1 MDFEHSHTQAGSS
14 AVPKALLG
22 GDGTARTRG
31 VRFVLWTV
39 LALNLLVAGAKLLY
53 GMVTGSLSMQADGFH
68 SLFDGVSNIV
78 GLAGLWLAAFPPD
91 ADHPYGHKKY
101 ETLAAASIGAML
113 VMTCL
118 YLLWTSY
125 EHWMGA
131 VRPQVTPAS
140 FGIMAGTMVI
150 NAGVMWWERR
160 KGTQLRSEILA
171 ADSRH
176 TGSDI
181 LTSFSVLAGLAA
193 VQMGYPLMDPLVAVA
208 IAGVIAYTGLQVLW
222 ETSRSLTDV
231 ARLDPEAVRRVV
243 LTNKAVLDCHEIRT
257 RGLPDHI
264 FVDLSVHVRATMSLV
279 EAHDVA
285 HQVEDALKRQFEGVA
300 EVIVHVEPDGQC
312 HANGKAA
319 THVTV

>member
-1 MDFEHSHTQAGSS
+1 MGSDHPHAQAGSS

-22 GDGTARTRG
+22 GDDTARTRD

-68 SLFDGVSNIV
+68 SLFDGVSNVV
-78 GLAGLWLAAFPPD
+78 GLVGLWLAAFPPD

-125 EHWMGA
+125 QHWLGA
-131 VRPQVTPAS
+131 VRPQVTAAS
-140 FGIMAGTMVI
+140 FAIMTGTMVI

-160 KGTQLRSEILA
+160 KGTQLRSEILV

-193 VQMGYPLMDPLVAVA
+193 VQRGYPLMDPLVAVA

-243 LTNKAVLDCHEIRT
+243 LTNKQVVDCHEIRT

-264 FVDLSVHVRATMSLV
+264 FVDLSVHVRATMSLI

-285 HQVEDALKRQFEGVA
+285 HLVEDSVKRQFAGVA
-300 EVIVHVEPDGQC
+300 EVIVRIEPEGRC
-312 HANGKAA
+312 HE
-319 THVTV
+319 VQR

>member
-1 MDFEHSHTQAGSS
+1 MGSEHPHAQAGSAS
-14 AVPKALLG
+14 VPKALLR
-22 GDGTARTRG
+22 GDGTARTKD
-31 VRFVLWTV
+31 VRFVLWAV
-39 LALNLLVAGAKLLY
+39 LALNLFVAGAKLLY

-91 ADHPYGHKKY
+91 AEHPYGHKKY

-118 YLLWTSY
+118 YLLWNSY
-125 EHWMGA
+125 HHWLGA
-131 VRPQVTPAS
+131 VRPQVTAVS
-140 FGIMAGTMVI
+140 FGVMVGTMLI
-150 NAGVMWWERR
+150 NTGVMWWERR
-160 KGTQLRSEILA
+160 KGEQLRSEILV

-208 IAGVIAYTGLQVLW
+208 IAGVIAWTGVQVLW
-222 ETSRSLTDV
+222 ETSQSLTDV
-231 ARLDPEAVRRVV
+231 ARLDPEAVRRVA
-243 LTNKAVLDCHEIRT
+243 LANKQVVDCHEIRT

-264 FVDLSVHVRATMSLV
+264 FVDLSVHVRATMSLA

-285 HQVEDALKRQFEGVA
+285 HQVEDSLKQQFEGVA

-312 HANGKAA
+312 HANGKAD
-319 THVTV
+319 THGTV

>member
-1 MDFEHSHTQAGSS
+1 MGSDHPHAQAGSS

-22 GDGTARTRG
+22 GDGTARTRD

-68 SLFDGVSNIV
+68 SLFDGVSNVV
-78 GLAGLWLAAFPPD
+78 GLVGLWLAAFPPD

-125 EHWMGA
+125 QHWLGA
-131 VRPQVTPAS
+131 VRPQVTAAS
-140 FGIMAGTMVI
+140 FAIMTGTMVI

-160 KGTQLRSEILA
+160 KGTQLRSEILV

-193 VQMGYPLMDPLVAVA
+193 VQRGYPLMDPLVAVA

-243 LTNKAVLDCHEIRT
+243 LTNKQVVDCHEIRT

-264 FVDLSVHVRATMSLV
+264 FVDLSVHVRATMSLI

-285 HQVEDALKRQFEGVA
+285 HLVEDSVKRQFAGVA
-300 EVIVHVEPDGQC
+300 EVIVHIEPEGRC
-312 HANGKAA
+312 HE
-319 THVTV
+319 VQR

>member
-1 MDFEHSHTQAGSS
+1 MGSDHPHAQAGSS

-22 GDGTARTRG
+22 GDGTARTRD

-68 SLFDGVSNIV
+68 SLFDGVSNVV
-78 GLAGLWLAAFPPD
+78 GLVGLWLAAFPPD

-118 YLLWTSY
+118 YLLWNSY
-125 EHWMGA
+125 QHWQGA
-131 VRPQVTPAS
+131 VRPQVTAAS
-140 FGIMAGTMVI
+140 FAIMTGTMVI

-160 KGTQLRSEILA
+160 KGTQLRSEILV

-193 VQMGYPLMDPLVAVA
+193 VQRGYPLMDPLVAVA

-243 LTNKAVLDCHEIRT
+243 LTNKQVVDCHEIRT

-264 FVDLSVHVRATMSLV
+264 FVDLSVHVRATMSLI

-285 HQVEDALKRQFEGVA
+285 HLVEDSVKRQFAGVA
-300 EVIVHVEPDGQC
+300 EVIVHIEPEGRC
-312 HANGKAA
+312 HE
-319 THVTV
+319 VQR

>member
-1 MDFEHSHTQAGSS
+1 MGSERSHAQAGSA
-14 AVPKALLG
+14 AVPKALRG
-22 GDGTARTRG
+22 GDGDARTKD
-31 VRFVLWTV
+31 VRFVLWAV

-53 GMVTGSLSMQADGFH
+53 GVMTGSLGMQADGFH
-68 SLFDGVSNIV
+68 SLFDGVSNVV

-118 YLLWTSY
+118 YLLWSGY
-125 EHWMGA
+125 RHWLGV
-131 VRPQVTPAS
+131 VRPQVTTVS
-140 FGIMAGTMVI
+140 FAVMVGTMLI
-150 NAGVMWWERR
+150 NIGVMQWERR
-160 KGTQLRSEILA
+160 RGEQLRSEILT

-181 LTSFSVLAGLAA
+181 LTSFSVLVGLAA

-208 IAGVIAYTGLQVLW
+208 IAGVIAWTGIQVLW
-222 ETSRSLTDV
+222 ETAQSLTDV

-243 LTNKAVLDCHEIRT
+243 LTNKEVLDCHEIRT

-264 FVDLSVHVRATMSLV
+264 FVDLSVHVRATMSLT

-285 HQVEDALKRQFEGVA
+285 HQVEDSLKQQFEGVA
-300 EVIVHVEPDGQC
+300 EVIVHIEPDGEC
-312 HANGKAA
+312 HENGKMG
-319 THVTV
+319 THAKV

>member
-1 MDFEHSHTQAGSS
+1 MGSEHSHHQAS
-14 AVPKALLG
+14 AAALLKS
-22 GDGTARTRG
+22 DGTVRTKDI
-31 VRFVLWTV
+31 RFVLWAV
-39 LALNLLVAGAKLLY
+39 LALNLAVAGAKLLY
-53 GMVTGSLSMQADGFH
+53 GAMTDSLGMQADGFH
-68 SLFDGVSNIV
+68 SLFDGVSNVV

-125 EHWMGA
+125 QHWLGT
-131 VRPQVTPAS
+131 VRPQVTAAS
-140 FGIMAGTMVI
+140 FGVMVGTMLI
-150 NAGVMWWERR
+150 NVGVMRWERR
-160 KGTQLRSEILA
+160 RGKQLRSEILT
-171 ADSRH
+171 ADARH

-193 VQMGYPLMDPLVAVA
+193 VQLGYPLMDPAVAVA
-208 IAGVIAYTGLQVLW
+208 IAGVIAYTGVQVLW

-231 ARLDPEAVRRVV
+231 ARLDPEAVRQVV
-243 LTNKAVLDCHEIRT
+243 LMNKAVIDCHEIRT

-264 FVDLSVHVRATMSLV
+264 FVDLSVHVRATMSLT

-285 HQVEDALKRQFEGVA
+285 HQVEDSLKRHFEGVA
-300 EVIVHVEPDGQC
+300 EVIVHIEPDGQC
-312 HANGKAA
+312 HANGKANR
-319 THVTV
+319 HITV

>member
-1 MDFEHSHTQAGSS
+1 MGFEHPHTHADSS
-14 AVPKALLG
+14 SVPKALLA
-22 GDGTARTRG
+22 GDGTARTRD

-39 LALNLLVAGAKLLY
+39 LALNLGVAGAKLLY

-68 SLFDGVSNIV
+68 SLFDGVSNVV
-78 GLAGLWLAAFPPD
+78 GLVGLWIAAFPPD

-125 EHWMGA
+125 DHWLGA
-131 VRPQVTPAS
+131 VHPEVTATS
-140 FGIMAGTMVI
+140 FGIMVGTMMI

-160 KGTQLRSEILA
+160 KGKELRSEILV

-193 VQMGYPLMDPLVAVA
+193 VKMGYPLMDPLVAVA

-231 ARLDPEAVRRVV
+231 ARLDPEAVREVV
-243 LTNKAVLDCHEIRT
+243 LANKAVLDCHEIRT
-257 RGLPDHI
+257 RGMPDHI
-264 FVDLSVHVRATMSLV
+264 FVDLSVHVRATMSLI

-285 HQVEDALKRQFEGVA
+285 HQVEDSLKRQFEGVA
-300 EVIVHVEPDGQC
+300 EVIVHVEPEGRC
-312 HANGKAA
+312 HANS
-319 THVTV
+319 

>member
-1 MDFEHSHTQAGSS
+1 MGSEHSHTHGPAP
-14 AVPKALLG
+14 VPRALLG
-22 GDGTARTRG
+22 GDGTARTKD

-39 LALNLLVAGAKLLY
+39 LILNLLVAGAKLLY
-53 GMVTGSLSMQADGFH
+53 GMATGSLSMQADGFH

-78 GLAGLWLAAFPPD
+78 GLIGLWLAAFPPD

-118 YLLWTSY
+118 YLLWNSY
-125 EHWMGA
+125 QHWLGA
-131 VRPQVTPAS
+131 VRPQVTAAS
-140 FGIMAGTMVI
+140 FGVMVGTMLI
-150 NAGVMWWERR
+150 NFGVMRWERR
-160 KGTQLRSEILA
+160 RGEQLRSEILV

-193 VQMGYPLMDPLVAVA
+193 VQVGYPLMDPLVAVA
-208 IAGVIAYTGLQVLW
+208 IAGVIAWTGIQVLW
-222 ETSRSLTDV
+222 ETSQSLTDV
-231 ARLDPEAVRRVV
+231 ARLDPETVRRVV
-243 LTNKAVLDCHEIRT
+243 LANKHVLDCHEIRT

-264 FVDLSVHVRATMSLV
+264 FVDLSVHVSSAMTV
-279 EAHDVA
+279 AEAHDVA
-285 HQVEDALKRQFEGVA
+285 HEVEDEVKRRFEGVA

-312 HANGKAA
+312 HDHGRTK
-319 THVTV
+319 TDVTV